1 MQIIGGEILEK
12 DRCENIGKYISQLYR
27 KGSSFI
33 AKKLSEEGIGSGQ
46 LMFLL
51 ELYRQ
56 DGITQDNLTERV
68 NIDKGTTA
76 RALKKLEDES
86 LIVRIKNEKDK
97 RVNNIY
103 LTEKG
108 KEAKLRIYKVF
119 DEWEAVL
126 SQNLNIDEKKTILNL
141 LKKICI
147 NKNIK

>member
-1 MQIIGGEILEK
+1 MEK

-33 AKKLSEEGIGSGQ
+33 AKGLSSEGIGSGQ

-56 DGITQDNLTERV
+56 DGITQDDLTERL

-76 RALKKLEDES
+76 RALKKLEEKEI
-86 LIVRIKNEKDK
+86 IVRLKNERDK

-103 LTEKG
+103 LTDKG
-108 KEAKLRIYKVF
+108 IDAKYRVYKVL
-119 DEWEAVL
+119 DEWDGVL
-126 SQNLNIDEKKTILNL
+126 SQNLTIEEKKIVLEL

-147 NKNIK
+147 NQNTKMGG